1 MRLRTWM
8 MVFVPAM
15 IVVACLL
22 ITYLGIFFVIRMNS
36 SWQKIYTNEIYED
49 VLSKIKA
56 EQEKAA
62 LVIDTILKNEAIM
75 KALAQKDRD
84 TLIKLATPY
93 QETYKQK
100 YDFHQLHFITP
111 EGISFV
117 RMASLQRFGDDLK
130 TYRPDIVFVVN
141 NRQPTYS
148 VSVGALGPMIRYIA
162 PVMLDGSF
170 VGIVEANV
178 NVSVGFAK
186 RFKGDVIIKVYFN
199 DKGERIDQLVKSAE
213 KLEDFTKLFNEEMI
227 LKGEIQSFPSGK
239 HVYLGVPIKD
249 FAGKTFAA
257 VFRKVDVSDVVNYK
271 ELSFRLQLIFSGVVA
286 AIALVFSFVLGIKTK
301 RKVSNFEAFMNKVS
315 NGDLTV
321 SIIDVSGRD
330 EFAQM
335 NASMKSAIERLKN
348 LLAGI
353 VESSRTLTQ
362 NSDDLKK
369 ASDKIDSLVQ
379 QFKTSYEQ
387 VTTASKNASGSIEE
401 ATNGVQEV
409 ATSATNIAN
418 AAQELSSYVD
428 NVSEAVRNSVK
439 AVEGIIGSIH
449 QTRSKAQ
456 ETQRIMNNLTESA
469 KNIQQIVETI
479 NSISEQTNLLA
490 LNAAIEAARAG
501 EAGRGFAVVADEIR
515 KLAEQ
520 SKSATLRIGDIL
532 RSIQLGAE
540 QANKATNETAEAT
553 GAVVRDSESIAN
565 ALNQI
570 SSQMTSLTSMAG
582 GLAASSQELS
592 ASAEEMSSALRMATD
607 SLNRIVDNI
616 ESLGVEVKVQAQM
629 AKTLSS
635 MSEEMK
641 RISERLNNLVTNFK
655 V

>member
-1 MRLRTWM
+1 MKLRTWM
-8 MVFVPAM
+8 MIFVPAM
-15 IVVACLL
+15 IVVACLF
-22 ITYLGIFFVIRMNS
+22 ITYLGIFFVARMNS

-62 LVIDTILKNEAIM
+62 LIVDTILKNEAIV

-93 QETYKQK
+93 QEMYKQK

-111 EGISFV
+111 DGISFV

-130 TYRPDIVFVVN
+130 TYRPDIAFVVN
-141 NRQPTYS
+141 NRQPTHS

-162 PVMLDGSF
+162 PVVLDGSF

-186 RFKGDVIIKVYFN
+186 RFKGDVIIKVYFD

-213 KLEDFTKLFNEEMI
+213 KLEDFTKLFDENSI
-227 LKGEIQSFPSGK
+227 LRGEIQSFPSGRY
-239 HVYLGVPIKD
+239 VYLGVPIKD

-257 VFRKVDVSDVVNYK
+257 VFRKVDISDVVNYR
-271 ELSFRLQLIFSGVVA
+271 ELSFRLQLIFSGVVTV
-286 AIALVFSFVLGIKTK
+286 IVLVFSFILGIKIK
-301 RKVSNFEAFMNKVS
+301 RKVSSFDASMGKIS
-315 NGDLTV
+315 NGDLTISV
-321 SIIDVSGRD
+321 DVSGRD

-335 NASMKSAIERLKN
+335 NASLKSAIERLKN
-348 LLAGI
+348 LLVGI
-353 VESSRTLTQ
+353 VESSRTLTR
-362 NSDDLKK
+362 NSDDLKE

-387 VTTASKNASGSIEE
+387 ITTASKNASGSIEE

-428 NVSEAVRNSVK
+428 SVSETVKNSVK
-439 AVEGIIGSIH
+439 AVEGIIESIH

-456 ETQRIMNNLTESA
+456 ETQRIMNNLTENA

-520 SKSATLRIGDIL
+520 SKSATLRIGEIL

-540 QANKATNETAEAT
+540 QANNATNETAEAT
-553 GAVVRDSESIAN
+553 STVVRDSESIAN

-592 ASAEEMSSALRMATD
+592 ASAQEMSSALRMATD
-607 SLNRIVDNI
+607 SLNRIVSNI
-616 ESLGVEVKVQAQM
+616 ESLGEEVKVQAQM

-641 RISERLNNLVTNFK
+641 RISDHLNNLVASFK